1 MIKIIKTSSYKY
13 LVSVKSYPNKYP
25 QCKWPRERPNY
36 GSYRSFSTIYISPDG
51 SKKEI
56 IYPKDLWFTKI
67 KESDKF
73 ELDLIDIKNDW
84 PNWYLIHMF

>member
-13 LVSVKSYPNKYP
+13 LVSVKEQPNKYP
-25 QCKWPRERPNY
+25 QCKWPREKPNY
-36 GSYRSFSTIYISPDG
+36 GSYRSFSKIYISPDG

-73 ELDLIDIKNDW
+73 ETEIIDIKNDW
-84 PNWYLIHMF
+84 PNWYLIQVF